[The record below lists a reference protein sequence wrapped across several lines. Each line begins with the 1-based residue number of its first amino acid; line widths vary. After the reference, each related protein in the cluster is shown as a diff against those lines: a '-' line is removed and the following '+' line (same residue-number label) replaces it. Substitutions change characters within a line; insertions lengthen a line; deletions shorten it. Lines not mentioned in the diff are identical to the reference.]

1 MTDLAPWRP
10 LLARALHRN
19 RALPYARYFQLATVR
34 ANGRVANRTVV
45 FRGFLPE
52 SNQLAMITD
61 GRSAKIEQIQ
71 KTPWA
76 EICWY
81 FPKTREQF
89 RLSGQLNCVDPN
101 HPNPAWQKAYHE
113 IWQNLSNAARQQF
126 YWPAP
131 GQPHDSEL
139 LDTDPPTET
148 DDAPET
154 FRLLVFES
162 VEVDRLD
169 LRPNPPSK
177 LHSFHRYRLNDDGS
191 WQIEF
196 LTP

>member
-19 RALPYARYFQLATVR
+19 RTLPYARYFQLATVR
-34 ANGRVANRTVV
+34 ANGRAANRTVV

-71 KTPWA
+71 QTPWA

-101 HPNPAWQKAYHE
+101 YPIPAWQKAYHE
-113 IWQNLSNAARQQF
+113 TWRNLSDAARQQF

-131 GQPHDSEL
+131 GQPRDSEL
-139 LDTDPPTET
+139 LDADPPKET

-169 LRPNPPSK
+169 LRPKPPSK
-177 LHSFHRYRLNDDGS
+177 LHSLHHYRLNDDGS